1 MAAAAGAVAAPRA
14 VGAAVALVEFDPR
27 RLDELVHM
35 WRASFEA
42 GVGVTDPHPLA
53 QQRSYFVDEVL
64 PRNEVR
70 VALHDGRIVGF
81 IAATRESVA
90 QLYVRVG
97 CQRQGI
103 GRALLDWAKDRSSGH
118 LWLYT
123 FARNRGAQA
132 FYERN
137 GFVVAARGFEP
148 MWQLEDIR
156 YEWSRTRPA
165 SSDAVRAR

>member
-1 MAAAAGAVAAPRA
+1 VSAAR
-14 VGAAVALVEFDPR
+14 VALVEFEPR
-27 RLDELVHM
+27 RLDELVTM

-42 GVGVTDPHPLA
+42 GVGIVDPHPLA
-53 QQRSYFVDEVL
+53 QQRSYFVAEVL
-64 PRNEVR
+64 PRNDVS
-70 VALHDGRIVGF
+70 VALRDEQMVGF
-81 IAATRESVA
+81 VAATRESIT

-103 GRALLDWAKDRSSGH
+103 GRTLLDWAKDRSNGH

-137 GFVVAARGFEP
+137 GFAVAARGFEP
-148 MWQLEDIR
+148 TWQLEDIR
-156 YEWSRTRPA
+156 YEWCR
-165 SSDAVRAR
+165 

>member
-1 MAAAAGAVAAPRA
+1 MSAAR
-14 VGAAVALVEFDPR
+14 VALVEFEPR
-27 RLDELVHM
+27 SLDELVCM

-42 GVGVTDPHPLA
+42 GVGIVDPHPLA

-64 PRNEVR
+64 PRNDVR
-70 VALHDGRIVGF
+70 VARQDGRIVGF
-81 IAATRESVA
+81 IAATRESIA

-103 GRALLDWAKDRSSGH
+103 GRALLEWAKDRSSGH

-148 MWQLEDIR
+148 TWQLEDIR
-156 YEWSRTRPA
+156 YEWCR
-165 SSDAVRAR
+165 

>member
-1 MAAAAGAVAAPRA
+1 
-14 VGAAVALVEFDPR
+14 
-27 RLDELVHM
+27 M

-42 GVGVTDPHPLA
+42 GVGIIDPHPIEA
-53 QQRSYFVDEVL
+53 QRRYFVDEVL

-70 VALHDGRIVGF
+70 VALRGGRIVGF
-81 IAATRESVA
+81 VATTRESIA

-103 GRALLDWAKDRSSGH
+103 GRALLAWAKDRSGGH
-118 LWLYT
+118 LRLCT

-148 MWQLEDIR
+148 TWQLEDIR
-156 YEWSRTRPA
+156 YEWR
-165 SSDAVRAR
+165 RA

>member
-1 MAAAAGAVAAPRA
+1 MSAAR
-14 VGAAVALVEFDPR
+14 VALVEFEPR
-27 RLDELVHM
+27 WLDELVCM

-42 GVGVTDPHPLA
+42 GVGIVDPHPLA

-64 PRNEVR
+64 PRNDVC
-70 VALHDGRIVGF
+70 VARQDGRIVGF
-81 IAATRESVA
+81 IAATRESIA

-103 GRALLDWAKDRSSGH
+103 GRALLEWAKDRSSGY

-148 MWQLEDIR
+148 TWQLEDIR
-156 YEWSRTRPA
+156 YEWSRTQRT